1 MDEVVFE
8 GRVKTRAER
17 LANALGIVV
26 GAAKLI
32 ERARSGDPAES
43 DSNARC
49 TAQWLRVAADDLD
62 ALAKGE

>member
-17 LANALGIVV
+17 LANALGIVA

-32 ERARSGDPAES
+32 ERARSGDPAAS